1 LPTDPPADSP
11 ADPPAWAAVVVT
23 YEAGPRLTACVQSV
37 LADTSAGPVD
47 VIVVDNGSADGS
59 VDAMR
64 AAVPGVRV
72 VLPPGNVGYARAA
85 NLGTAA
91 TRAPIV
97 AVINSDTVLEPG
109 TAKALLDRLDRA
121 ARVGAVGPQLRNPDG
136 TAYPSA
142 RTMPSIPVAVGHA
155 VFGLWNPENRYSTRY
170 RQLDADPATP
180 RLVDVVSGAAI
191 WLRRAALDDVG
202 GWDERFFMYLE
213 DTDLCWRLRRAGWD
227 VAYEP
232 SAVVHHEQGASTVQR
247 PYRMLVEH
255 HRSAW
260 RFAQKR
266 FTGVRVVLLPFAAVF
281 LAARAMVAVASEGLR
296 RRRRRPGSAR
306 RRSGGPDR

>member
-1 LPTDPPADSP
+1 LPTDER

-47 VIVVDNGSADGS
+47 VVVVDNGSTDGS
-59 VDAMR
+59 VDALR
-64 AAVPGVRV
+64 AAVPDVRV
-72 VLPPGNVGYARAA
+72 VRAPGNVGYARAA
-85 NLGTAA
+85 NLGIAA

-109 TAKALLDRLDRA
+109 AAQTLVHRLDRE
-121 ARVGAVGPQLRNPDG
+121 ARLGAVGPQLRNLDG
-136 TAYPSA
+136 SAYPSA
-142 RTMPSIPVAVGHA
+142 RTLPSVRVAVGHA
-155 VFGLWNPENRYSTRY
+155 LLGLWNPENRYSAEY

-191 WLRRAALDDVG
+191 WLRRSALDEIG

-232 SAVVHHEQGASTVQR
+232 AAVVHHEQGASTAQQ

-281 LAARAMVAVASEGLR
+281 LAARAVLVVGAEALR
-296 RRRRRPGSAR
+296 RRRIERAG
-306 RRSGGPDR
+306 